1 MRISL
6 AQINPHIGNFEGNL
20 SKILYYL
27 EAARSQGSDLVVF
40 PELTTCGYP
49 PRDFLEF
56 NDFIHRCEWVIDQ
69 IRIASKGIAVLVGS
83 PSINPLNEGKDLH
96 NTAYFI
102 YDQNIQFQYHKAL
115 LPTYDI
121 FDEYRYFEPSKEFKI
136 LEFKGFRIAL
146 TICEDL
152 WNLGNNNPIY
162 TVCPLDIMINQSPDL
177 VFNISASP
185 FAYDHAAERIEVVRA
200 NVLKYKKPLF
210 YCNTVGAQ
218 TDIVFDGGSL
228 VFNADGTLYD
238 EYPYFEEMVRTYNV
252 EKKSGSIAIQM
263 SGSIEARKSGSV
275 EAGKFENIE
284 VRKSESP
291 EVLKSESPEV
301 GKSGSFEVGKFES
314 NEVRKSGSIGAIETD
329 VFPASALSD
338 FRTHLGEQPKEKYKL
353 IHDAIVL
360 GIRDYFGKLGFKSA
374 VLGLSGGIDSAL
386 TATLAVRALGKD
398 NVMGLLMPSRF
409 SSPGSVED
417 AVQLAKNLGIQYEVI
432 EIEPMYDRFLH
443 QLSPILAGKA
453 FNVTEENIQARI
465 RGTLLMAACN
475 KLGHILLNTTN
486 KSEMSVGYGTLYG
499 DLCGG
504 LSVLGDVYKTEVY
517 KLVKYVNKD
526 HQWIPQNSIDKPPS
540 AELRPGQKDSDSL
553 PPYEILDRILYEYIE
568 KRQGPDEIIA
578 QGYDPAL
585 VKRTLRLVNMNEFKR
600 EQTAPVIRVSPKAFG
615 LGRRMPIVGKYLG

>member
-6 AQINPHIGNFEGNL
+6 AQINSHIGNFEGNL
-20 SKILYYL
+20 TKILSYIEL
-27 EAARSQGSDLVVF
+27 AKTQHSDLVVF
-40 PELTTCGYP
+40 PELSTCGYP

-56 NDFIHRCEWVIDQ
+56 SDFIRQCEHVLEE
-69 IRIASKGIAVLVGS
+69 IRKASNGIAVLVGS
-83 PSINPLNEGKDLH
+83 PAINPVIEGKDLH
-96 NTAYFI
+96 NACFL
-102 YDQNIQFQYHKAL
+102 IQDEKIIFQYNKAL

-136 LEFKGFRIAL
+136 FEFKGYRIAF

-152 WNLGNNNPIY
+152 WNLGNENPIY
-162 TVCPLDIMINQSPDL
+162 TVCPLDIMINQNPDL
-177 VFNISASP
+177 IFNISASP

-218 TDIVFDGGSL
+218 TDVVFDGGSL
-228 VFNADGTLYD
+228 VFNADGSLYD
-238 EYPYFEEMVRTYNV
+238 ELPYFEEVLRTYEV
-252 EKKSGSIAIQM
+252 RREKTERPEDRESESLK
-263 SGSIEARKSGSV
+263 
-275 EAGKFENIE
+275 

-291 EVLKSESPEV
+291 KDRKTGSPKTEETLLTDLRT
-301 GKSGSFEVGKFES
+301 SG
-314 NEVRKSGSIGAIETD
+314 
-329 VFPASALSD
+329 LSD
-338 FRTHLGEQPKEKYKL
+338 SPPDSVPGEQPKEKYQL
-353 IHDAIVL
+353 IHDALLL

-398 NVMGLLMPSRF
+398 NVMGLMMPSRF
-409 SSPGSVED
+409 SSKGSVDD
-417 AVQLAKNLGIQYEVI
+417 AVQLAKNLGIRYEII
-432 EIEPMYDRFLH
+432 EIEPMYERFLQ
-443 QLSPILAGKA
+443 QLTPILQDKP

-465 RGTLLMAACN
+465 RGTLLMATSN
-475 KLGHILLNTTN
+475 KLGPILLNTTN

-504 LSVLGDVYKTEVY
+504 ISVLGDIYKTEVY
-517 KLVKYVNKD
+517 QLVKYVNKD
-526 HQWIPQNSIDKPPS
+526 QAWIPQNSIDKPPS

-553 PPYEILDRILYEYIE
+553 PEYEILDKILYQYIE

-578 QGYDPAL
+578 QGYDAAL
-585 VKRTLRLVNMNEFKR
+585 VRRILRLVNINEFKR

-615 LGRRMPIVGKYLG
+615 IGRRMPIVGKYLG